1 MGVFTKDH
9 MNSYGSKDSPNWLT
23 NRFHDSLIIRADPS
37 NPWFHFSFRVDAD
50 WSQRSYGATKKRPS
64 LAGDGRVV

>member
-50 WSQRSYGATKKRPS
+50 
-64 LAGDGRVV
+64 